1 MGKSILSPEEFSR
14 VVANRLQK
22 ERPEAEILTLGQSF
36 ILVAEGGR
44 RRVLSLASY
53 YQRYSQS
60 PDRCDA
66 LVEMFLRH
74 AARETRR
81 RTPTLLE
88 IREKILPQ
96 VVPVALVE
104 QTHRE
109 GRELAAVR
117 YVGDLAIAFVIDE
130 PERYTYIHKR
140 LMMKWEVKETDLL
153 ALAVRNLQ
161 VISRDLTPPL
171 RIGRGK
177 RQCLIWEAFDGY
189 DASRI
194 LLTRSLVE
202 MAAHVEG
209 NPVIAV
215 PHRDYM
221 VMFGDSDPGFVEE
234 MTDRVRDEASHHKYP
249 ISERL
254 YTLNY
259 GAVMLYDWN
268 VRRERVV
275 N

>member
-1 MGKSILSPEEFSR
+1 MGKSILSQDEFGKLVASR
-14 VVANRLQK
+14 FQEV
-22 ERPEAEILTLGQSF
+22 RPEAEALSLGQLF
-36 ILVAEGGR
+36 LMVVEGGR

-53 YQRYSQS
+53 YQRYSQA
-60 PDRCDA
+60 PERCEV
-66 LVEMFLRH
+66 LIEMFLRQT
-74 AARETRR
+74 ARENRR

-88 IREKILPQ
+88 LREKILPQ
-96 VVPVALVE
+96 VVPLALVE
-104 QTHRE
+104 QTRRD

-130 PERYTYIHKR
+130 EERFTYIHRK
-140 LMMKWEVKETDLL
+140 LMLKWEVRETDLL

-161 VISRDLTPPL
+161 AMSKELAPPL
-171 RIGRGK
+171 RIGSGK
-177 RQCLIWEAFDGY
+177 RQCLIWQAYDGY
-189 DASRI
+189 DATRI
-194 LLTRSLVE
+194 LLTRSLLE

-215 PHRDYM
+215 PHRHYM
-221 VMFGDSDPGFVEE
+221 VMFGDSDPAFVEE
-234 MTDRVRDEASHHKYP
+234 MMDRVRDEASHHRYP

-259 GAVMLYDWN
+259 GTVTLYDWN
-268 VRRERVV
+268 LRRERVF